1 MTHLHRAVAD
11 PLSAPT
17 PDSIPIQVGQAK
29 SGFSL
34 ALLGSLLLLAFG
46 RTGLLLDTVELFDHE
61 STSDSKNCTCVSV
74 WIVEEAEKRL
84 TCL

>member
-11 PLSAPT
+11 PLSAQT
-17 PDSIPIQVGQAK
+17 PDSIPIHVGRAK

-34 ALLGSLLLLAFG
+34 ALLSSLLLLAFR

-61 STSDSKNCTCVSV
+61 STSDSKN
-74 WIVEEAEKRL
+74 
-84 TCL
+84 